1 MRNIVYEGYL
11 GPRLDRA
18 TQLRRLK
25 NVIEG
30 ELTPCQRRV
39 VEGIYFRQCSVTAL
53 AQELG
58 VNKSTVSRTLRRAQE
73 RMRRCL
79 RY

>member
-11 GPRLDRA
+11 GPRLGREA
-18 TQLRRLK
+18 QLRRLK

-30 ELTPCQRRV
+30 ELSPCQRRV
-39 VEGIYFRQCSVTAL
+39 VEGIYYENKTVTAL

-58 VNKSTVSRTLRRAQE
+58 VNKSTVSRTLRRARE
-73 RMRRCL
+73 RMRKYL
-79 RY
+79 KY